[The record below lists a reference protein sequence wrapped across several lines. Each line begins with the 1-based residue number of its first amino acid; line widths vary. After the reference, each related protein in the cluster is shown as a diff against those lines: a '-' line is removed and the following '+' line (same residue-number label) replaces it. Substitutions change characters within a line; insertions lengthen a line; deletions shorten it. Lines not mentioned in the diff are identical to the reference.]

1 MKNSDGLVALFT
13 ITAIALIVTAAT
25 SYLLSTG
32 VQAKPIVMILVA
44 VLVILDAAIVF
55 ILATQAEMNEKSVYC
70 LLLFIGLSAMT
81 ILLWFSSDSII
92 TAGLAL
98 GYGLVFFL
106 ADAVILMEPVAF
118 LQGNG
123 RPQTIIVRQA
133 QPLYTPVP
141 KTIIERQIETVKDDD
156 TKYEIKK
163 ELDKKTDELKQGE
176 QQSKREI
183 KQDIQTVKKEMQDVK
198 KEISQEV
205 KKAIRQKRVPKEKT
219 FFVASKTGKSLH
231 RKNCIV
237 LGSIPKKN
245 RITFD
250 NEKIAVK
257 QGYKLCRVCF
267 PTGKA

>member
-1 MKNSDGLVALFT
+1 MKNSDGLVAIFT
-13 ITAIALIVTAAT
+13 ITAIALLVTAAT

-32 VQAKPIVMILVA
+32 IQAKPVAMILVA

-70 LLLFIGLSAMT
+70 LLLFIGLSAMA
-81 ILLWFSSDSII
+81 ILLWLSSDSII

-123 RPQTIIVRQA
+123 RPQTIIVRQT

-141 KTIIERQIETVKDDD
+141 KTIIERQIETDDD

-163 ELDKKTDELKQGE
+163 ELDKKAEELKQGE

-219 FFVASKTGKSLH
+219 FFVASRTGKSLH

-245 RITFD
+245 RLTFD